1 MPREIDLRSKIENVR
16 IITPLLLGP
25 VRYKTV
31 CRASGNRFRVTI
43 ATFIISSLS
52 SFNICCKYDKRSQAV
67 FYRLKRLNEFMMPG
81 SRKKYS
87 TDQ

>member
-25 VRYKTV
+25 YGIKLFVKRVK
-31 CRASGNRFRVTI
+31 SLRVTI

-67 FYRLKRLNEFMMPG
+67 FYRLKRLNEFMMHG